1 MRYVIRWGIMIVT
14 AVLFFMG
21 AEIRAAEFPDKP
33 IQVLVGWAV
42 GSQNDAIDRVIA
54 QSLQKVIKQ
63 PVIIQ
68 NVPGAGGSL
77 VLGRIKTEKPDG
89 YTLFQTG
96 TNLYSQTPHLRAAPF
111 DPLKDFAY
119 LAQHARFQH
128 VIEDRPD
135 SPWKNFE
142 ELIAYVKKNPKKVKY
157 ASTGVGG
164 GLHIMMEYLAQRE
177 NLQWIHVPFNSSTES
192 LSAILGGHVE
202 LSAVTTGLEREH
214 INAGRIRPLLCLN
227 HKRISF
233 LPDVPTVLEKGYDF
247 TCISSAVWSVPF
259 GTPKDIQQKLEKALL
274 QSFKEP
280 AVIEIVNKWN
290 MAYEPVD
297 GKKVAEM
304 IALDNKVF
312 GEFARKLG
320 IGIYKK

>member
-1 MRYVIRWGIMIVT
+1 MSRYYKTGIMIG
-14 AVLFFMG
+14 LFFLLSAGMV
-21 AEIRAAEFPDKP
+21 RAEFPEKP

-42 GSQNDAIDRVIA
+42 GSQNDSIDRVIA

-89 YTLFQTG
+89 YTVFQTG
-96 TNLYSQTPHLRAAPF
+96 TNLYSQTPHLRAVPF

-142 ELIAYVKKNPKKVKY
+142 ELIAYVKKNPKTVKY

-177 NLQWIHVPFNSSTES
+177 NLQWIHVPYNSSTEM
-192 LSAILGGHVE
+192 LSALLGGHVD
-202 LSAVTTGLEREH
+202 LSAVTTGIEIEH
-214 INAGRIRPLLCLN
+214 IKSGRIRPLLCLN
-227 HKRISF
+227 NKRISF

-247 TCISSAVWSVPF
+247 HCISSACWSVPVD
-259 GTPKDIQQKLEKALL
+259 TPKDIQQKLEKALL
-274 QSFKEP
+274 QSFKDP
-280 AVIEIVNKWN
+280 AVVEVINKWN
-290 MAYEPVD
+290 MAYDPVD
-297 GKKVAEM
+297 GATVLKM
-304 IALDNKVF
+304 IALDNRVF
-312 GEFARKLG
+312 GEFAQKLG